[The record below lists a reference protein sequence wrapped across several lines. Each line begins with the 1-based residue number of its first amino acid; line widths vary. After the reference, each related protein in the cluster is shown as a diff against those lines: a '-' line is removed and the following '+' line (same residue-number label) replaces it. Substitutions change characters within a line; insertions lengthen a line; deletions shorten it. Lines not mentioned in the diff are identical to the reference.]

1 MDKNLE
7 KLLCNLEPEIDK
19 KCFEIKEK
27 KREKMMQR
35 LFILISI
42 LLLTIPS
49 LLIILGISIF
59 SMLIGIVCFIL
70 IALVVMLPLAIKEE
84 RGVCYE

>member
-7 KLLCNLEPEIDK
+7 KLLCDLEPEINK

-27 KREKMMQR
+27 KREKAIQR
-35 LFILISI
+35 LFILVSI
-42 LLLTIPS
+42 LLLIIPS

-59 SMLIGIVCFIL
+59 SMLIGIVCFTL
-70 IALVVMLPLAIKEE
+70 IALVIMLPLAIKEE
-84 RGVCYE
+84 RGVN

>member
-7 KLLCNLEPEIDK
+7 KLLCNLEPEIDR

-27 KREKMMQR
+27 KREKMMQKA
-35 LFILISI
+35 FILASI
-42 LLLTIPS
+42 LLLIIPS
-49 LLIILGISIF
+49 LLIILGINIF
-59 SMLIGIVCFIL
+59 SMLLGIVSFIAITL
-70 IALVVMLPLAIKEE
+70 IIMLPIALKEE

>member
-1 MDKNLE
+1 MNKNLE
-7 KLLCNLEPEIDK
+7 KLLCNLEPEINK

-35 LFILISI
+35 LFILASI
-42 LLLTIPS
+42 LLLIIPS
-49 LLIILGISIF
+49 LLIIIGISIL
-59 SMLIGIVCFIL
+59 SMLIGIVSFTQIT
-70 IALVVMLPLAIKEE
+70 LVVMLPLAIKEE

>member
-1 MDKNLE
+1 MNKNLE
-7 KLLCNLEPEIDK
+7 KLLCNLEPEINK

-35 LFILISI
+35 LFILASI
-42 LLLTIPS
+42 QLLIIPS
-49 LLIILGISIF
+49 LLIIIGISIL
-59 SMLIGIVCFIL
+59 SMLIGIVSFTQIT
-70 IALVVMLPLAIKEE
+70 LVVMLPLAIKEE

>member
-7 KLLCNLEPEIDK
+7 KLLCNLEPEINK

-27 KREKMMQR
+27 KREKTMQK
-35 LFILISI
+35 LFILVSI

-49 LLIILGISIF
+49 LLIIVGISIF
-59 SMLIGIVCFIL
+59 SMLIGIVCFML
-70 IALVVMLPLAIKEE
+70 IALVVMLPLAIKDE
-84 RGVCYE
+84 RGKCYE

>member
-7 KLLCNLEPEIDK
+7 KLLCNLEPEINK

-27 KREKMMQR
+27 KREKMIQK
-35 LFILISI
+35 LFILVSI
-42 LLLTIPS
+42 LLLIIPS
-49 LLIILGISIF
+49 LLIIIGISIF
-59 SMLIGIVCFIL
+59 SMLIGIGSFTL
-70 IALVVMLPLAIKEE
+70 IALVIMLPFAIKEE

>member
-7 KLLCNLEPEIDK
+7 KLLCNLEPEINK

-35 LFILISI
+35 LFILASI
-42 LLLTIPS
+42 LLLIIPS
-49 LLIILGISIF
+49 LLIIIGISIL
-59 SMLIGIVCFIL
+59 SMLIGIVSFTQIT
-70 IALVVMLPLAIKEE
+70 LVVMLPLAIKEE

>member
-7 KLLCNLEPEIDK
+7 KLLCNLEPEINK
-19 KCFEIKEK
+19 KCFEIQEK
-27 KREKMMQR
+27 KREKRIQR
-35 LFILISI
+35 VFILVSI

-49 LLIILGISIF
+49 FLIMLGISMF
-59 SMLIGIVCFIL
+59 SMFIGIVCFIL
-70 IALVVMLPLAIKEE
+70 IALVVMLPFVIKEE